1 MRAVLLIDDPQIRCA
16 GPGTSTLA
24 LTPVERRSAV
34 GLDTDGQ
41 AGVIVYLV
49 NPRRESGDGPIRLAR
64 AHAAV
69 MTPLDPRQALTLKG
83 VRVIAGAGGRIS
95 VHVPSRPA

>member
-1 MRAVLLIDDPQIRCA
+1 MV
-16 GPGTSTLA
+16 
-24 LTPVERRSAV
+24 VERRSAV

-64 AHAAV
+64 VHAAV
-69 MTPLDPRQALTLKG
+69 MTPLDPGQALTLKG